1 MRSWPICPSSSPQK
15 LSCSSTSR
23 PPRRSASN
31 CRRHCLRA
39 LMILS
44 NDVWTGR
51 ALQAESDDLEVIG
64 LALLYPALERNV
76 CVPGHHGYPRASD
89 LILGKAQRGR
99 SCHQITDA
107 TARPFLHLSSFQL
120 ADLGGKANYCYRDQL
135 QTWGGGHPLSGCGL
149 RYARLIAALLCQHG
163 PSDPRQLVGEG
174 SGQNVR
180 MQALSGANEPESEA
194 VLRPVRRPQQNDPG
208 CLHEECSQVTVAA
221 LGDAPEDGSISGRHL
236 LRDEAEPS

>member
-1 MRSWPICPSSSPQK
+1 MRV
-15 LSCSSTSR
+15 R
-23 PPRRSASN
+23 
-31 CRRHCLRA
+31 CRRTTDVSCCARRDPNR
-39 LMILS
+39 LMTAS
-44 NDVWTGR
+44 GTTVWTGR

-107 TARPFLHLSSFQL
+107 TARPFLHLFISARRPRRESQL
-120 ADLGGKANYCYRDQL
+120 LLSGSASDVG
-135 QTWGGGHPLSGCGL
+135 GGGHPLSRRGL

-194 VLRPVRRPQQNDPG
+194 VLQSIWFRPRSLARRT
-208 CLHEECSQVTVAA
+208 CRA
-221 LGDAPEDGSISGRHL
+221 
-236 LRDEAEPS
+236 